1 MDEGR
6 WQMGEGEWER
16 DMRDG
21 RGGWEMGEED
31 GRWERDMRGGRRGWE
46 MGEEDGTWSG
56 RWMREY
62 GRWEREMARWE
73 REMGDGVGDG

>member
-1 MDEGR
+1 
-6 WQMGEGEWER
+6 
-16 DMRDG
+16 
-21 RGGWEMGEED
+21 MGEED